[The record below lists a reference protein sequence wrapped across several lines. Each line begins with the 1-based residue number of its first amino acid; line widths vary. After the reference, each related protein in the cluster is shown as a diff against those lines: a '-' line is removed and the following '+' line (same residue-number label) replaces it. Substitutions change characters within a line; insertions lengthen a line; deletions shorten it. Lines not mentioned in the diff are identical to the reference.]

1 MEQISLVTFS
11 NPSDEEPDDAT
22 TVPEEPTADAANN
35 AKTSPDEKVASEH
48 LMVTCI
54 TPSFFKQYSRTFL
67 THKFSIVS
75 DISSEERLLEGIW
88 SSCICVDG
96 IPCAS
101 DRKGEGFQT

>member
-54 TPSFFKQYSRTFL
+54 TPSFLNNTQELF
-67 THKFSIVS
+67 
-75 DISSEERLLEGIW
+75 
-88 SSCICVDG
+88 
-96 IPCAS
+96 
-101 DRKGEGFQT
+101 